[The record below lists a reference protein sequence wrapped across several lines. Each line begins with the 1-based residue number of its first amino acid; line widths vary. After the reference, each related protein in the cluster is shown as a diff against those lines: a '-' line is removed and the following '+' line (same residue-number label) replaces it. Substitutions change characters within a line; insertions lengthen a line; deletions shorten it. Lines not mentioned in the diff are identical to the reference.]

1 MPFYIPI
8 TNFRRKDTVYS
19 GSPEKSITGRELY
32 EEFKAISNAINSM
45 GPDRYQVGTNFAV
58 KDSLTTGNTLKKV
71 SGEELDTEFNTIA
84 FALNSIGGNYIPAT
98 IFYDIPL
105 GDVIYGSALQD
116 EFDAIKIATKLQWD
130 KYYRLTG
137 GVGAGGTGSGGAG
150 SGGVSSRTTVLEV
163 YQWSISA
170 PTVLPSGLSTYTWI
184 DSTYTLP
191 DTPESWTLAQGT
203 GTTGQVLWVAW
214 VNYSDSDTTATS
226 DVDWEFASVY
236 QYNTYTSSGGQPTY
250 PFYDPAGYGGIGI
263 SLESDY
269 NPTFDIWYLLYYNGM
284 YGGGSNR
291 GTITYNYTSLAI
303 EQITIGATSFTIIIE
318 SLQRQQL
325 LDIEWI
331 DLPYHGMTLPL
342 SECSFIGMSDPG
354 TSIPNYYSYTLSW
367 NLDPIEVLTAD
378 TTIRLEVGVGDLP
391 QASPFTT
398 PPLNIALGTITFVA
412 GTSAGAG
419 DSKGVAPG
427 YYGTLLSNTTGYTV
441 IGIST
446 FLSARLQVYLQHS
459 LTGRLIKSSINSVE
473 VSGLANYFPS
483 YPNFSDFAYGES
495 FIGGTSAVSWVWYS
509 DATMVDGVT
518 YTVTLS

>member
-32 EEFKAISNAINSM
+32 EEFKSISNAINSM

-137 GVGAGGTGSGGAG
+137 GTGSGGTGSGGAG
-150 SGGVSSRTTVLEV
+150 SGGVSSRTAVLEV

-170 PTVLPSGLSTYTWI
+170 PTALPSGLSTYTWI

-191 DTPESWTLAQGT
+191 DTPESWTIDQGT

-236 QYNTYTSSGGQPTY
+236 QYNTYISSGGQPTY

-263 SLESDY
+263 SLESIY
-269 NPTFDIWYLLYYNGM
+269 SSGLGAYYLNYYNDM
-284 YGGGSNR
+284 YGTGSNR
-291 GTITYNYTSLAI
+291 GTIAYNYTSLAI
-303 EQITIGATSFTIIIE
+303 EQVDILSTTFTVKIA
-318 SLQRQQL
+318 SLQQQQL
-325 LDIEWI
+325 LDIEWV
-331 DLPYHGMTLPL
+331 DLPYHGMTLPV
-342 SECSFIGMSDPG
+342 SECSFISMSDPG
-354 TSIPNYYSYTLSW
+354 TSIPNYYSYTLEW
-367 NLDPIEVLTAD
+367 RVNTGQVLTAD

-398 PPLNIALGTITFVA
+398 PPINVTLGTITFVA

-441 IGIST
+441 VGIST
-446 FLSARLQVYLQHS
+446 FLSSTFQVYLQYPT
-459 LTGRLIKSSINSVE
+459 TGRLIKSSINSIE
-473 VSGLANYFPS
+473 ISGLANYSTS
-483 YPNFSDFAYGES
+483 YPNFFDFSNGYQGSSPINPVWTWHSD
-495 FIGGTSAVSWVWYS
+495 V
-509 DATMVDGVT
+509 TMVDGVT